1 MNHSVVPNRVWHGNR
16 RTANV
21 QSSVA
26 ELQIPT
32 VRYGTRVAGRQ
43 KYILKV

>member
-1 MNHSVVPNRVWHGNR
+1 MNYGLVPNRVWHGNR

-26 ELQIPT
+26 ELQTPT

-43 KYILKV
+43 KYTLKV